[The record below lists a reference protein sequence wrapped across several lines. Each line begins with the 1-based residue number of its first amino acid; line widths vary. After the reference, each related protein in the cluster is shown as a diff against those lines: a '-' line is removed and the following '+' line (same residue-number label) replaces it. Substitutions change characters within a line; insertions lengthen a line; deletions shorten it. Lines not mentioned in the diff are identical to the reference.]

1 VIVPYCS
8 FELKR
13 PAKVELCFKGFPN
26 AWVVSS
32 SLDAAHSV
40 VDLPDRLSPFFDD
53 LVASFLD
60 FSVAFA
66 ASLSNL
72 FFAFSVSAIL

>member
-1 VIVPYCS
+1 
-8 FELKR
+8 
-13 PAKVELCFKGFPN
+13 
-26 AWVVSS
+26 
-32 SLDAAHSV
+32 V

-60 FSVAFA
+60 FLVAFA